1 MMSIYV
7 LFLRASCSVGFGIY
21 RERVKVRF
29 LGEGEGV
36 NEPCS
41 GLLLTCLPF
50 SHVFNHT
57 VKLSFFLF

>member
-1 MMSIYV
+1 MFC
-7 LFLRASCSVGFGIY
+7 FLEQVVRLDLVFI
-21 RERVKVRF
+21 ERVKVRF

-36 NEPCS
+36 NEPFS